1 MTTGQENQLKGFDL
15 IHKGKVRDIYRYKSN
30 EILIITSDRISA
42 FDFIF
47 NDEIDGKGKILTS
60 LTKYWF
66 RQTKDIIKNHLI
78 DEIPKLE
85 NQLLDR
91 AMLAR
96 EARVIPYE
104 AVVRGYLTGSAWN
117 EYKRNQTIGGVNVKS
132 GYKEFDALVN
142 PTFTPTTKAKVG
154 DKDKPVTF
162 KQMENNLGED
172 LARQIREYSIKLF
185 EFARNSY
192 KKKGVILVDTK
203 FEFGLD
209 ADNKLM
215 LVDEIFTPDCSRFW
229 MKDDVDN
236 KVYNPYDKQIF
247 RNYLLEMNWDNEQ
260 MKLSE
265 DIKNKLIDNYEKIY
279 NKIANA

>member
-1 MTTGQENQLKGFDL
+1 MEEIKLELAGEYLLMAAMLAEIKSRMLLPRPELEEEEEDPRAELVRRLQEYERFKKAAEDL
-15 IHKGKVRDIYRYKSN
+15 
-30 EILIITSDRISA
+30 
-42 FDFIF
+42 
-47 NDEIDGKGKILTS
+47 
-60 LTKYWF
+60 
-66 RQTKDIIKNHLI
+66 
-78 DEIPKLE
+78 DEIPRLE

-91 AMLAR
+91 AMLAY
-96 EARVIPYE
+96 EAKVIPYE

-117 EYKRNQTIGGVNVKS
+117 EYQSNQTIGGDNVES

-142 PTFTPTTKAKVG
+142 PAFTPTTKAKVG

-162 KQMENNLGED
+162 KEMENDLGED
-172 LARQIREYSIKLF
+172 LARRIREYSIKLF

-192 KKKGVILVDTK
+192 EKKGVILVDTK

-265 DIKNKLIDNYEKIY
+265 DIKNKLIDSYEKIY

>member
-1 MTTGQENQLKGFDL
+1 MTTGQKNQLKGFDL
-15 IHKGKVRDIYRYKSN
+15 IHKGKIRDIYRYKCN

-42 FDFIF
+42 FDFVF
-47 NDEIDGKGKILTS
+47 NDKIEGKGKILTS

-66 RQTKDIIKNHLI
+66 RQTKNIIKNHLI
-78 DEIPKLE
+78 DEVPNLE
-85 NQLLDR
+85 DQLLDIS
-91 AMLAR
+91 MLAH

-117 EYKRNQTIGGVNVKS
+117 EYQNNQTIGGVSVES

-142 PTFTPTTKAKVG
+142 PAFTPTTKAKVG

-162 KQMENNLGED
+162 KQMEDNLGEN
-172 LARQIREYSIKLF
+172 LARQMREYSIKLF
-185 EFARNSY
+185 EFARNLY
-192 KKKGVILVDTK
+192 EKKGIILVDTK

-209 ADNKLM
+209 ADNELM

-236 KVYNPYDKQIF
+236 KLYNPYDKQIF
-247 RNYLLEMNWDNEQ
+247 RNYLLEMNWDNKQ

-265 DIKNKLIDNYEKIY
+265 DIKKKLINNYEKIY
-279 NKIANA
+279 NKVVNV